1 MDTEKKVLPDRS
13 EKRLCDPV
21 TPSKLLRSL
30 NFAKFEKLSY
40 LKSVIYALMR
50 NLALI
55 ELCNH
60 NFLVGKH

>member
-40 LKSVIYALMR
+40 LKSVFYALMR